1 MTHFRKTLA
10 ALLVGGFVA
19 HADAALYTDPA
30 GFGPV
35 DEDFDHPYFDG
46 LVVPASWPELLGEPS
61 GGLAAVSSDVGMTLG
76 AFGVDLNENGT
87 WGAGNR
93 FAGIG
98 DLVNGTGSF
107 AGSMFLR
114 LWNPA
119 SYGVGALFS
128 LYQDVGG
135 TASITLEAYDAA
147 FELLETHSFSINFAD
162 PTLTNAGMF
171 YGIGRSE
178 GDIAAL
184 RISGDGFVF
193 DDLRIAYSPV
203 PVPAGLPLL
212 LSGLGLFAAL
222 RRRPAA

>member
-1 MTHFRKTLA
+1 
-10 ALLVGGFVA
+10 
-19 HADAALYTDPA
+19 
-30 GFGPV
+30 
-35 DEDFDHPYFDG
+35 
-46 LVVPASWPELLGEPS
+46 
-61 GGLAAVSSDVGMTLG
+61 
-76 AFGVDLNENGT
+76 
-87 WGAGNR
+87 
-93 FAGIG
+93 
-98 DLVNGTGSF
+98 
-107 AGSMFLR
+107 MFLR

-203 PVPAGLPLL
+203 PVPAALPLL